1 MKGYIGDTKKSI
13 VMIFILL
20 VSIFIIAGLA
30 GADVDLNTNDTIKFS
45 IKSKFLGQ
53 DKNFNTEIVRIN
65 ITIDKLGKLTY
76 IENYYLEGS
85 ESLKLQSSAKYLDTI
100 LANKNISFNI
110 SRPKPGII
118 SNRRYVFIESIILL
132 DGKMIFNKTVN
143 LSNRYKLDYTNMPTV
158 KSNTTIKSPTNI
170 TNKTV
175 KSPTNITNNSDIN
188 NTKNDIEINKTT
200 VTEKTNGFGI
210 IAAIIVIFILFIR
223 LKNQE

>member
-1 MKGYIGDTKKSI
+1 MKGSISHTKKSI

-20 VSIFIIAGLA
+20 ISIFIIVGLA
-30 GADVDLNTNDTIKFS
+30 RADVENNTNDTIKFS

-65 ITIDKLGKLTY
+65 ITINKLGKLTY

-85 ESLKLQSSAKYLDTI
+85 ESLKLQSSAKYFDTI
-100 LANKNISFNI
+100 LADKNISFNI
-110 SRPKPGII
+110 SRPKPGSI

-143 LSNRYKLDYTNMPTV
+143 LSNRYKLDYINMPTV
-158 KSNTTIKSPTNI
+158 KSNTTM
-170 TNKTV
+170 

-188 NTKNDIEINKTT
+188 DTKKDIETNKTL
-200 VTEKTNGFGI
+200 VTEKTSGFEI
-210 IAAIIVIFILFIR
+210 IAAIIAFFILFIR
-223 LKNQE
+223 FKNQK